1 MRVFVL
7 AALIALGCAPIAHAI
22 PRPTGIVCDMLR
34 KYPGMGPTDVALTFV
49 EDQHLYRSYDT
60 ARAVVDKEVM
70 SECPELATRGR

>member
-1 MRVFVL
+1 
-7 AALIALGCAPIAHAI
+7 
-22 PRPTGIVCDMLR
+22 MLR

-49 EDQHLYRSYDT
+49 EDQHFYRSYDA

>member
-7 AALIALGCAPIAHAI
+7 AAMIALGCAPIAHAS
-22 PRPTGIVCDMLR
+22 PRLTGIVCDTLR
-34 KYPGMGPTDVALTFV
+34 KYPGMGPTDVALTFS
-49 EDQHLYRSYDT
+49 EDQHLYSSYDA